1 MKKIV
6 FVFVLIQSCL
16 FAQTNVDSILNYIK
30 TIDADSLKYKA
41 LVSLSEYYSD
51 ESPEKS
57 ISYLEEA
64 KLIALALKNNA
75 FIANVTNDL
84 GNNNYYI
91 GNFEKSIK
99 NYLESMA
106 ANEILKN
113 TRGVANMM
121 NNIASVFVEQG
132 SYKKS
137 LEYNFN
143 ALKIREENLA
153 NGTGT
158 KDEVGMSLGN
168 IGRAYYYMN
177 DYDKA
182 MMYYNK
188 SLKISEETGN
198 KKRTALMYNNI
209 GSVYAE
215 KGIYDKALDY
225 FNKTFSIQY
234 ELGNKQM
241 QALSLNNIAEV
252 YYKKN
257 EYKYAIDFYN
267 KALVIAKEL
276 GAKDDIKTSYDGLHS
291 CYSDLKDYE
300 NAHRYLLLYREIKDS
315 IFNEENS
322 AQLNEM
328 LTKFESDKKQ
338 KEIELLQKDN
348 EVHAVFRNS
357 LAVVCILILIVAL
370 LLYNRNKVKQK
381 ANVDLSKKNKN
392 IEEKNKLIELQN
404 YELSL
409 KNKEITDSIKYAKR
423 LQLAILPPDTQVK
436 RLLPN
441 SFVLYKPKDI
451 VSGDFYWVE
460 QWGTKTLVAAADCTG
475 HGVPGAFMSIV
486 GNNLLQQAVNIY
498 GLSNPNLILNDL
510 NKNISKILHQS
521 EEASS
526 VKDGMDIALLA
537 IDYTNLKLQYSGA
550 YNPLWIIRDNS
561 LIEITGD
568 KHPVGAFVG
577 EELKLFRNNDFDLK
591 LGDTLYIFTDG
602 YADQFGGEKGKK
614 FKYKSLKDLLLSS
627 QDKSM
632 DEQKIILELQFN
644 RWKGNLEQIDDVCI
658 IGIRI

>member
-153 NGTGT
+153 NGTGK